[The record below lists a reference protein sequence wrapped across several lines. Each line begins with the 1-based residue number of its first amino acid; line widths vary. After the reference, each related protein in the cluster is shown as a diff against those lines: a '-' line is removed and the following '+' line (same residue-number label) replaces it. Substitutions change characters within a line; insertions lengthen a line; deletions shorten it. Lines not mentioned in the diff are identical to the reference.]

1 MVEGFFGDQFYMRQ
15 EGEGG
20 VQDDSKVT
28 DMRGG
33 VDNGFVDVQC
43 EGAYGFGEGFGTD
56 DQDFRFIAVEFE
68 EVHLH
73 PVFNVSQTGDDGS
86 NGGVRDGFDGEVELC
101 VVRVAV
107 EPEAMTAED
116 LSEGEEVQNKEEGTK
131 HRALGDTVD
140 HRRCG

>member
-1 MVEGFFGDQFYMRQ
+1 MFRQQCVRGWVFGDLFYMRQ

-86 NGGVRDGFDGEVELC
+86 NGGVRDGFDG
-101 VVRVAV
+101 
-107 EPEAMTAED
+107 
-116 LSEGEEVQNKEEGTK
+116 
-131 HRALGDTVD
+131 
-140 HRRCG
+140 